1 MSQEVIVFGC
11 PCCGSKAH
19 WTPGNKDVRM
29 NDRVQCYECFLEM
42 EGDYEPQSAV
52 KSWNFRVLDNYIQD
66 TVYDMD
72 GNIIR

>member
-1 MSQEVIVFGC
+1 
-11 PCCGSKAH
+11 
-19 WTPGNKDVRM
+19 
-29 NDRVQCYECFLEM
+29 M

-52 KSWNFRVLDNYIQD
+52 KSWNFRVIDNYIQD